1 MIFFRCH
8 RGQIKQSS
16 LNLYYRNYIDVKFM
30 NILFKFPTMASSHKQ
45 LLTVLSYTQAGIL
58 TT

>member
-1 MIFFRCH
+1 
-8 RGQIKQSS
+8 